1 MRVAVGDRG
10 PAFRYGPI
18 TRTDLV
24 RYAGAPG
31 DFNPI
36 HHDEAFAR
44 ASGLPTV
51 MAHGMF
57 SAGLLAS
64 FVTNWFGPGSVL
76 RYKVRFRERVFP
88 EDVLT
93 AEGRVTRLFETQS
106 GESRAELDLR
116 LLRQD
121 GAAVVT
127 GTAEVIC
134 QSASDLSHRDRKAR
148 S

>member
-1 MRVAVGDRG
+1 MTLAAGDRG
-10 PAFRYGPI
+10 PACRYGPI
-18 TRTDLV
+18 SRTDLV
-24 RYAGAPG
+24 RYAGASG
-31 DFNPI
+31 DFNPL

-64 FVTNWFGPGSVL
+64 FVTSWFGAGAVR

-88 EDVLT
+88 ADVLI
-93 AEGRVTRLFETQS
+93 AEGTVTRVFATPS
-106 GESRAELDLR
+106 GERRAELDLR

-121 GAAVVT
+121 GATVVT
-127 GTAEVIC
+127 GTAEVAC
-134 QSASDLSHRDRKAR
+134 VRTGFD
-148 S
+148 